1 MIEGKENGGIF
12 KDFTKGSPN
21 SSSTEQSNQIS
32 EIDKQICV
40 ILCHLELKKTLKED
54 KVSLG

>member
-12 KDFTKGSPN
+12 KDIKGSPN